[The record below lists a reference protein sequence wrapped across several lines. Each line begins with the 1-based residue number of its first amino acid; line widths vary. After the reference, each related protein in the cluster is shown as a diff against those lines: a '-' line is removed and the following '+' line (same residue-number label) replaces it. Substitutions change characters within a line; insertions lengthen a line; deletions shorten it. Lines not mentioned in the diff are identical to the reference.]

1 MTYQVKLESFEG
13 PLDLLLYLISKAKVD
28 IVDISISDITAQ
40 YLDFLYQMQTFDIEI
55 ASEFLVMAATLLH
68 IKSCRLVPRITPEIE
83 QEESIDPQKQL
94 IEKLI
99 EYKKYKD
106 ASMKLSERY
115 SVYSNTYCKLPE
127 EILDCE
133 NDALKF
139 SNISKDDLKLTIIQ
153 LLNKEKKAKKPP
165 IVHHIK
171 RESISLGERIKQLK
185 TFLHKR
191 SNVKFSELMDGEFSR
206 SRIVITF
213 TALLEMVNKGW
224 VVLEQPKPFTDI
236 RVRRRWL
243 KWMNEK

>member
-1 MTYQVKLESFEG
+1 MAYQVKLESFEG

-40 YLDFLYQMQTFDIEI
+40 YLDYLYQMQTFNIDI

-68 IKSCRLVPRITPEIE
+68 IKSCKLVPRRIPES
-83 QEESIDPQKQL
+83 EEDTIDPQKQL

-99 EYKKYKD
+99 EYKRYKE

-115 SVYSNTYCKLPE
+115 LVYSNVYCKMPE
-127 EILDCE
+127 ETLDYKE
-133 NDALKF
+133 DALQF
-139 SNISKDDLKLTIIQ
+139 SNISKDDLKLAIIK
-153 LLNKEKKAKKPP
+153 LLNKEKKVRKSP

-171 RESISLGERIKQLK
+171 RESITLSERIKQLK
-185 TFLHKR
+185 AFLYKR
-191 SNVKFSELMDGEFSR
+191 SNVKFSELIGEGFTP

-224 VVLEQPKPFTDI
+224 VVLEQSKPFTDI
-236 RVRRRWL
+236 RVKRRWL
-243 KWMNEK
+243 KWINNK